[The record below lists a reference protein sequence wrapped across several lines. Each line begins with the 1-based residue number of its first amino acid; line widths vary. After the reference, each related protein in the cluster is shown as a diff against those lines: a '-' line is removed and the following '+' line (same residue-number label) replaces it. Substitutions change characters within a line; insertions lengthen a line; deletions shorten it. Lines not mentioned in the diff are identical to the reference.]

1 MNRTAL
7 CGAILSAALAV
18 GVSAQTGAGTQ
29 GQDKMAQKAGAIT
42 VTGCLAADT
51 ASAPSAPSGGATG
64 TSGTTAP
71 RPEGFILKNVTAS
84 PAAATSSPAAT
95 EYTLIGGNKSEL
107 KKFENSKVEIKG
119 QVEDAKPA
127 AGAAAAAGGPRLHVD
142 SVKQIAASC
151 SN

>member
-1 MNRTAL
+1 
-7 CGAILSAALAV
+7 
-18 GVSAQTGAGTQ
+18 
-29 GQDKMAQKAGAIT
+29 MAQKAGAIT

-51 ASAPSAPSGGATG
+51 ATAPSGAAGATG

-71 RPEGFILKNVTAS
+71 RSEGFILKNVTAS

-95 EYTLIGGNKSEL
+95 EYALTGGNKSEL

-119 QVEDAKPA
+119 RVEDAKAPASPA
-127 AGAAAAAGGPRLHVD
+127 AGAAAPAGGPRLHVD